1 MTVLL
6 SQHAQEPRSADAGVR
21 SEWSVCTIRSITAVP
36 VTDGPHSTPK
46 FLPDG
51 VPFLS
56 VNNIVDSRIDWRTL
70 RFISKTDDCVFSRK
84 CKPQRNDI
92 LMGKAASVG
101 DVAIVDVDIDFNIW
115 SPLALIR
122 VRAGFNP
129 KFVYFAL
136 QSSSVRAQIALLTNA
151 SSQGNLGMGD
161 INHLRIALPD
171 PSTQEAIAT
180 ALSDVDGLIASLDRL
195 IAKKRAIKQ
204 AAMQQLL
211 TGKTRLPGFTGE
223 WVPTSLRNLGRTYGG
238 LTGKAGEDFGH
249 GDAQYVPFL
258 NIMNNVVLDPTYL
271 EAVNVAPTERQNEVM
286 QGDLFF
292 NGSSETPE
300 EVGMCAVL
308 LEPLKRVFVNS
319 FCFGFRLFPG
329 AAVDGLYLAYYL
341 RSAEGRRLMY
351 SLAQGATRHNLSKTA
366 LLALK
371 FPLPALD
378 EQRAISAVL
387 SEMDSAI
394 EAAARRRDKAKAIK
408 QGMMQALLTGR
419 VRLPVTAA
427 AGGQA

>member
-1 MTVLL
+1 MRQRPFILTTWTLRRLGEHAKFLNHGAHTRAELSEACIVKNVHYGDVHACPTVRLNPNNLL
-6 SQHAQEPRSADAGVR
+6 GLPSWKAQRLDRLQDGDVVLADASEDITGV
-21 SEWSVCTIRSITAVP
+21 SKLVEICGLGETQAVSGQHTIAVRFDKAILADGFKGYLQHHPSFCSHLRRHAAGTKVYAITRAHVASAEIAVP
-36 VTDGPHSTPK
+36 
-46 FLPDG
+46 
-51 VPFLS
+51 
-56 VNNIVDSRIDWRTL
+56 
-70 RFISKTDDCVFSRK
+70 
-84 CKPQRNDI
+84 
-92 LMGKAASVG
+92 
-101 DVAIVDVDIDFNIW
+101 
-115 SPLALIR
+115 PLAE
-122 VRAGFNP
+122 
-129 KFVYFAL
+129 
-136 QSSSVRAQIALLTNA
+136 QQ
-151 SSQGNLGMGD
+151 
-161 INHLRIALPD
+161 
-171 PSTQEAIAT
+171 AIAA

-211 TGKTRLPGFTGE
+211 TGKTRLPGFSGE

-249 GDAQYVPFL
+249 GEAQYIPFL
-258 NIMNNVVLDPTYL
+258 NIMNNVVLDSTYL
-271 EAVNVAPTERQNEVM
+271 ETVNVAPTERQNEVM

-319 FCFGFRLFPG
+319 FCFGFRLFHG

-366 LLALK
+366 LLALT

-378 EQRAISAVL
+378 EQRAISTVL
-387 SEMDSAI
+387 SEMDAAI
-394 EAAARRRDKAKAIK
+394 EAAARRRDKAKDIK

-419 VRLPVTAA
+419 VRLPVKAA
-427 AGGQA
+427 AGGTV

>member
-1 MTVLL
+1 MEMRQRPFILTTWTLRRLGEHAKFLNHGAHTRAELSEACIVKNVHYGDVHACPTVRLNPNNLL
-6 SQHAQEPRSADAGVR
+6 GLPSWKAQRLDRLQDGDVVLADASEDITGV
-21 SEWSVCTIRSITAVP
+21 SKLVEICGLGETQAVSGQHTIAVRFDKAILADGFKGYLQHHPSFCSHLRRHAAGTKVYAITRAHVASAEIAVP
-36 VTDGPHSTPK
+36 
-46 FLPDG
+46 
-51 VPFLS
+51 
-56 VNNIVDSRIDWRTL
+56 
-70 RFISKTDDCVFSRK
+70 
-84 CKPQRNDI
+84 
-92 LMGKAASVG
+92 
-101 DVAIVDVDIDFNIW
+101 
-115 SPLALIR
+115 PLAE
-122 VRAGFNP
+122 
-129 KFVYFAL
+129 
-136 QSSSVRAQIALLTNA
+136 QQ
-151 SSQGNLGMGD
+151 
-161 INHLRIALPD
+161 
-171 PSTQEAIAT
+171 AIAA

-211 TGKTRLPGFTGE
+211 TGKTRLPGFSGE

-249 GDAQYVPFL
+249 GEAQYIPFL
-258 NIMNNVVLDPTYL
+258 NIMNNVVLDSTYL
-271 EAVNVAPTERQNEVM
+271 ETVNVAPTERQNEVM

-319 FCFGFRLFPG
+319 FCFGFRLFHG

-366 LLALK
+366 LLALT

-378 EQRAISAVL
+378 EQRAISTVL
-387 SEMDSAI
+387 SEMDAAI
-394 EAAARRRDKAKAIK
+394 EAAARRRDKAKDIK

-419 VRLPVTAA
+419 VRLPVKAA
-427 AGGQA
+427 AGGTV